1 MLPTSMNAIAIR
13 EPGGPDVLES
23 VQRPVPVPGDGE
35 LLVRVAAAS
44 VNRPDVLQRQGRYSP
59 PPGTS
64 DLPGMDI
71 AGTVVAAGPDTP
83 RFREGNTLCALVAG
97 GGYAEYCIA
106 PEAQCLP
113 IPAGLDFIG
122 AAALPETVFTV
133 WANVFE
139 AGKLQP
145 GETLLVHGG
154 SSGIGTTAIA
164 LARAFGA
171 SVFATAGSEEKCRA
185 CVDLGASR
193 AINYKEEDFAAA
205 VHEATEGCGVDV
217 ILDMVG
223 GDYTPRNVASLATGG
238 RLVQIAFLRGS
249 RVEIEWSVVMQKQ
262 LVLTGSTLRRRS
274 VAEKGRIAL
283 AVERHIWPLI
293 EAGTFRPVIHTTFP
307 LAQAK
312 AAHELLESGA
322 HIGKIVLTTGV

>member
-71 AGTVVAAGPDTP
+71 AGTVIAAGPGTS

-97 GGYAEYCIA
+97 GGYAEYCVA

-113 IPAGLDFIG
+113 IPTGLDFIG

-139 AGKLQP
+139 AGKLQS
-145 GETLLVHGG
+145 GESFLVHGG

-171 SVFATAGSEEKCRA
+171 TVFATAGSEDKCRA

-205 VHEATEGCGVDV
+205 VHEATHGRGVDV

-223 GDYTPRNVASLATGG
+223 GDYTPRNVASLAAGG

-262 LVLTGSTLRRRS
+262 LVLTGSTLRPRS

>member
-1 MLPTSMNAIAIR
+1 MLPTSMNVVAIR

-71 AGTVVAAGPDTP
+71 AGTVIAAGPGTS

-97 GGYAEYCIA
+97 GGYAEYCVA

-113 IPAGLDFIG
+113 IPAGPDFIG

-139 AGKLQP
+139 AGKLQS
-145 GETLLVHGG
+145 GESFLVHGG

-171 SVFATAGSEEKCRA
+171 SVFATAGSEDKCRA
-185 CVDLGASR
+185 CVDLGASH

-205 VHEATEGCGVDV
+205 VHKATERRGVDV

-262 LVLTGSTLRRRS
+262 LVLTGSTLRPRS

-283 AVERHIWPLI
+283 AVERHVWPLI

-307 LAQAK
+307 LAHAK
-312 AAHELLESGA
+312 AAHELLESGT